1 LVAERPSLPAL
12 AVPDEIEDSVAE
24 MREACAGGDPSSAD
38 VTGGLLAA
46 RQENHVPNLRRT
58 GARYI
63 HCIAEMRSL
72 EATDTAS

>member
-58 GARYI
+58 APYI

-72 EATDTAS
+72 EAIDTAS